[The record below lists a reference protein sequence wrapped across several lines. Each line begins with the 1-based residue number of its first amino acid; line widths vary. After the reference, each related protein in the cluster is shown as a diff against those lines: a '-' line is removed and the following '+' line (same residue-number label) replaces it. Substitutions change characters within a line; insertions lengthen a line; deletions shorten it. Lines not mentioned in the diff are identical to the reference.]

1 MKKAILGKKVGM
13 TQLFREDGTM
23 IPVTVV
29 LAGPCPVTQ
38 IKTIDRDGYKA
49 VQMAFQPVREKLITR
64 PQMGHLRKAGV
75 EAHKYVKEFKL
86 DDCDSFAIGD
96 VIKADT
102 FEAGERVD
110 VTGTSNGKGLAGNIK
125 RWYQSRGRKTHG
137 SHSYRVAGSM
147 GACTYPGEVFK
158 TKHLPGHMGHERVT
172 VQNLE
177 VVRADAERNLLLIKG
192 AIPGANG
199 GLVLNPSCTEDDE
212 EYFLDDYN
220 DGNFPFLA
228 KPFKYLHLAVG
239 YNKVR
244 DEALVEV
251 TGTSFKAGRILGQ
264 GKKKF
269 AWWIIVFHLGKV
281 VNLERQKAH

>member
-1 MKKAILGKKVGM
+1 MKQAILGKKIGM

-38 IKTIDRDGYKA
+38 VKTVEHDGYDA
-49 VQMAFQPVREKLITR
+49 VQMAFQPVREKLITK

-75 EAHKYVKEFKL
+75 EAHRYVKEFKL
-86 DDCDSFAIGD
+86 RSFKLDDCAKYAVGD

-102 FEAGERVD
+102 FASGDKVD
-110 VTGTSNGKGLAGNIK
+110 VTGTSKGKGFAGNIK
-125 RWYQSRGRKTHG
+125 RWNQARGRKTHG

-158 TKHLPGHMGHERVT
+158 TKHLPGHMGHERIT

-192 AIPGANG
+192 AIPGAKG
-199 GLVLNPSCTEDDE
+199 GLVL
-212 EYFLDDYN
+212 
-220 DGNFPFLA
+220 
-228 KPFKYLHLAVG
+228 
-239 YNKVR
+239 VR
-244 DEALVEV
+244 STV
-251 TGTSFKAGRILGQ
+251 K
-264 GKKKF
+264 
-269 AWWIIVFHLGKV
+269 
-281 VNLERQKAH
+281 